1 MGRFQNLMNYGLP
14 LALGA
19 GQWWQQ
25 RQARGRAEDIYEET
39 KHVAGRRYQAGVI
52 DYRAGMEGI
61 LGEAA
66 GRTAGALGEFG
77 TREQQI
83 MGGYGEMRGALSGAY
98 GEQASYFGEQ
108 FDQRT
113 RDITAKLEGLGT
125 QARKDIE
132 RRYGDV
138 STQRQ
143 QALSARGFGGSTV
156 GAAVEMGV
164 QREKG
169 GELGRL
175 EEGLRRENIGLTS
188 QLTGQALGAQMGL
201 SQQALGAR
209 ERLWGGE
216 LGAQQGMMTNR
227 LNLMTGLTG
236 DQLMAHQ
243 SLFGGQMG
251 MFTGLSGDYL
261 NTVGNVNIG
270 YPTPNAMNIAGNI
283 GAGSYPVPDY
293 GSSGLAAIGIGA
305 GAAGAGIGLGMLA
318 AAPFTGGASLAG
330 APAFLACDRRL
341 KEDITSVDLN
351 EILEKVEQLEISR
364 WKYMGRDRYHTG
376 PMAQDFKALGLGEDD
391 HSIHTVDAF
400 GVCLAAIKALASRV
414 RELEGAT

>member
-1 MGRFQNLMNYGLP
+1 MGSFQNLMNYGLP

-25 RQARGRAEDIYEET
+25 RRARGRAEEIYGET
-39 KHVAGRRYQAGVI
+39 KDIAFGRLGG
-52 DYRAGMEGI
+52 GMEMYAAGAGGI
-61 LGEAA
+61 LDQAA

-83 MGGYGEMRGALSGAY
+83 MGGYGAMRGALSGAY
-98 GEQASYFGEQ
+98 GEQASQFGEQ
-108 FDQRT
+108 FEQRT

-156 GAAVEMGV
+156 GAAVEAGV

-188 QLTGQALGAQMGL
+188 QLTGPALGAQMGL

-216 LGAQQGMMTNR
+216 LGMQQQMMGNQ

-251 MFTGLSGDYL
+251 MYAGLSGDYL

-270 YPTPNAMNIAGNI
+270 YPSQTNIALGGTI
-283 GAGSYPVPDY
+283 GAGSVPVPDY
-293 GSSGLAAIGIGA
+293 GGGFSGGGAAIGGGAGFLGGMLVGGPIGA
-305 GAAGAGIGLGMLA
+305 LVG
-318 AAPFTGGASLAG
+318 TG
-330 APAFLACDRRL
+330 
-341 KEDITSVDLN
+341 V
-351 EILEKVEQLEISR
+351 
-364 WKYMGRDRYHTG
+364 
-376 PMAQDFKALGLGEDD
+376 
-391 HSIHTVDAF
+391 
-400 GVCLAAIKALASRV
+400 GVGYGGWA
-414 RELEGAT
+414 